1 LCPLCLL
8 CPFIRDS
15 KVNFDAKTFLQSLF
29 DTQVSEDLPPE
40 WAEEYEE
47 RAGIL
52 EFDGGLT
59 RQQAETRALKEI
71 AGRKKMTIWQT

>member
-1 LCPLCLL
+1 M
-8 CPFIRDS
+8 R
-15 KVNFDAKTFLQSLF
+15 
-29 DTQVSEDLPPE
+29 VSEELPPE

-59 RQQAETRALKEI
+59 RQQAETLALKEMG
-71 AGRKKMTIWQT
+71 GRIEKKRQKNELNY